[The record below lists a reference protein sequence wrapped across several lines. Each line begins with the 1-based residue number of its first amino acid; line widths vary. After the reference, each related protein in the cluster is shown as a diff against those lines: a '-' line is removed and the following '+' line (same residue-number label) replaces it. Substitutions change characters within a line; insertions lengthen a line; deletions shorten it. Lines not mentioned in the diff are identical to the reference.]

1 MLRSSK
7 LAVKALTTPVFIQAC
22 AMSTARKT
30 LCGILKG
37 QIGDMENAGTYKRE
51 LVITTPQKSEVK
63 ISPDNRPMYNF
74 CANNYLGLS
83 ADADL
88 IKAAHAGLDSHGL
101 GLSSVRFIC
110 GTQDIHKKLE
120 DTISRFHGTEDTILF
135 PSAFDANGGFFEGI
149 LTDQDAVISDELNHA
164 SIIDGVRLCK
174 AERHRFKHMDLADL
188 ESILQ
193 RTQDRRMRLIATDG
207 VFSMDGHIA
216 DLRAICDLA
225 DKYNALV
232 FVDDAHATGF
242 VGKTGRG
249 TAEHC
254 GVADRVDVINST
266 LGKAMGGASGGY
278 TTGPREVVDI
288 LRNKARPYLFS
299 NSIAPPLVSAA
310 IAAFE
315 KIADNTTL
323 RDKLERNTALFR
335 TLMTENGFSV
345 PGEHPIVPVMLGDAK
360 VASAFAKEMVKEG
373 IYVVAFSY
381 PVVPMGKARI
391 RVQITAGHGE
401 TDIRACADAFLTVRK
416 RLTGK

>member
-1 MLRSSK
+1 MQVL
-7 LAVKALTTPVFIQAC
+7 LAGMK
-22 AMSTARKT
+22 
-30 LCGILKG
+30 
-37 QIGDMENAGTYKRE
+37 EAGTYKNE
-51 LVITTPQKSEVK
+51 LVITSPQKASVSIAPE
-63 ISPDNRPMYNF
+63 NRPMYNF
-74 CANNYLGLS
+74 CANNYLGFS
-83 ADADL
+83 NDAGL
-88 IKAAHAGLDSHGL
+88 VAAAHKGLDSHGL
-101 GLSSVRFIC
+101 GMSSVRFIC
-110 GTQDIHKKLE
+110 GTQDIHKELE
-120 DTISRFHGTEDTILF
+120 MIITRFYGTEDTILF
-135 PSAFDANGGFFEGI
+135 PSAFDANGGIFEAI
-149 LTDQDAVISDELNHA
+149 LTEEDAVISDELNHA

-174 AERHRFKHMDLADL
+174 AQRHRFKHMDLADL

-216 DLRAICDLA
+216 DLGAICDLA

-254 GVADRVDVINST
+254 GVGTRVHLTSST

-278 TTGPREVVDI
+278 VTGPASVIAV

-299 NSIAPPLVSAA
+299 NSISPPLVAAA
-310 IAAFE
+310 IAAFRAIE
-315 KIADNTTL
+315 TDTSR
-323 RDKLERNTALFR
+323 RDKLERNAALFR